1 METTERK
8 KERGLVFGLVGL
20 IAIIVLLALIGFF
33 FLKPRRRAANL
44 QTQCQKP
51 SYCPD
56 QQITQNGQFPFSDV
70 S

>member
-33 FLKPRRRAANL
+33 FLKPQPQIL
-44 QTQCQKP
+44 QGQVEAE
-51 SYCPD
+51 
-56 QQITQNGQFPFSDV
+56 QILSLIHI
-70 S
+70 